1 MFSSQK
7 RIFSRKPKLQ
17 QEPFCPYYTDES
29 GQQSLQRNS
38 INFDNQPGA
47 TPHARPSVR
56 DGKRRS

>member
-1 MFSSQK
+1 MYSQFK
-7 RIFSRKPKLQ
+7 RIFSRKRDLH

-47 TPHARPSVR
+47 TPHARPSYR
-56 DGKRRS
+56 DGKRHS